1 VAARAGRPQEVGFG
15 DYPGYTHGDGCPCPM
30 CKGLETTAS
39 IEVVES
45 HLIDDDTV
53 LVVDKAAL
61 TSVTLVEPK
70 WEPPPDYR
78 TAAMQERIYLG
89 LDFGRSEPED
99 VKLFD
104 EPGAEPDW
112 SACEVGEAHFS
123 DDRVYRY
130 ALTRTWDDRRPL
142 GLIIG
147 LNPSTADEYALD
159 NTLRRCIR
167 FANREGWGGFWM
179 ANLFALRATKPAVMK
194 KHPAPVGEPLH
205 PVTPELPPTTVN
217 DAWLLD
223 LAGRCSPRI
232 ICAWGTDGDH
242 LDRDRAVL
250 RLLKGFELRCFG
262 TTAGA
267 IRSTRSTCR
276 RTRN

>member
-1 VAARAGRPQEVGFG
+1 
-15 DYPGYTHGDGCPCPM
+15 
-30 CKGLETTAS
+30 
-39 IEVVES
+39 
-45 HLIDDDTV
+45 
-53 LVVDKAAL
+53 
-61 TSVTLVEPK
+61 
-70 WEPPPDYR
+70 
-78 TAAMQERIYLG
+78 
-89 LDFGRSEPED
+89 
-99 VKLFD
+99 VKLFE

-123 DDRVYRY
+123 FDRVYRY
-130 ALTRTWDDRRPL
+130 ALTRTWDERRPL

-147 LNPSTADEYALD
+147 LNPSTADEDALD

-232 ICAWGTDGDH
+232 ICAWGTDGGH

-250 RLLKGFELRCFG
+250 RLLEGFELRCFG
-262 TTAGA
+262 TTAAGHPKHPLYLPKDTHLIPYA
-267 IRSTRSTCR
+267 GRP
-276 RTRN
+276 